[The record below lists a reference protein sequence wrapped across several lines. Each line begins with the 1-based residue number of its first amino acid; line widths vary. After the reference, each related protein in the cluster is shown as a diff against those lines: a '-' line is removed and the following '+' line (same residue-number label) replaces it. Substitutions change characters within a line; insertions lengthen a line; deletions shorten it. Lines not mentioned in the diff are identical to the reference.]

1 MKKSD
6 EYLASYQAVSEWKA
20 LHTIIIHSSIKYTF
34 IKILLAE
41 RQCEKWSENWKLR
54 TKDVI
59 FFYPAFFF

>member
-20 LHTIIIHSSIKYTF
+20 LHTIIIHPSIKYIF

-41 RQCEKWSENWKLR
+41 Q
-54 TKDVI
+54 
-59 FFYPAFFF
+59 